1 MGTKQGY
8 KATTKLVS
16 SYAWDTMI
24 KFIQIKKSDYD
35 SNSLEGNYLDTTF
48 VYKDIK
54 GNEQTKNKD
63 ESILVPT
70 GQTTSIC
77 NIYDVG
83 GNLWE
88 YTTENFTQHD
98 TNIFVYRGGDF
109 NDGSYEIYSAGCRYN
124 NKGDANDSIS
134 FRIALYCAL

>member
-88 YTTENFTQHD
+88 YTTEKYSTAVDYYVN
-98 TNIFVYRGGDF
+98 RGG
-109 NDGSYEIYSAGCRYN
+109 GC
-124 NKGDANDSIS
+124 SIS
-134 FRIALYCAL
+134 YKTFPAGHRGNNNGSANSVNGFRIALYL

>member
-88 YTTENFTQHD
+88 YTTEKYSTAVDYYVN
-98 TNIFVYRGGDF
+98 RGGLF
-109 NDGSYEIYSAGCRYN
+109 N
-124 NKGDANDSIS
+124 
-134 FRIALYCAL
+134 FL